1 MGRSGASP
9 EPYNVSEMVFTPRLV
24 LIAISAALVV
34 AAISA
39 IPTAIIANPWF
50 TRMTPVYV
58 DQYVYWIG
66 TSILGGM
73 LLATYM
79 TGSKSI
85 AGGAGGAGGGLL
97 GYLAIGCPVCNKL
110 IVALLG
116 VSGAM
121 DYFAPAQPFLG
132 ALGMVLLALAL
143 GYRIRSLRR
152 ADCAVR
158 LPA

>member
-1 MGRSGASP
+1 MAL
-9 EPYNVSEMVFTPRLV
+9 TPRLA
-24 LIAISAALVV
+24 LIAISAAVAVAVV
-34 AAISA
+34 SA

-50 TRMTPVYV
+50 TRMTPVYL
-58 DQYVYWIG
+58 DQYVYWVG
-66 TSILGGM
+66 TSILAGM
-73 LLATYM
+73 LLATYL
-79 TGSKSI
+79 TGPKSI
-85 AGGAGGAGGGLL
+85 AGGAGGAGGGML

-143 GYRIRSLRR
+143 GYRLRSLRR